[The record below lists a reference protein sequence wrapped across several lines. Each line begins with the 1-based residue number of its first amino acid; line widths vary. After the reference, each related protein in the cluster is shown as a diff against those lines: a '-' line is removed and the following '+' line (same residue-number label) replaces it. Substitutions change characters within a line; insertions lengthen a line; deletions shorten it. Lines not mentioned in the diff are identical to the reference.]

1 MRYVKDIL
9 RLKHQNQ
16 LSVREIAGSCG
27 LPASTVGDYLQRAEA
42 AGLNWPLP
50 EALSEAELRERLLQS
65 TDSTEASGPG
75 KPVPDWPA
83 FHDQLRHKGV
93 TLQLLWQEYHQTH
106 PEGYQRSQF
115 CQLYRNWAKT
125 LDPVLRQVHPPGEKL
140 FVDWAGLKV
149 PIHHADGTIT
159 EASLFVAVM
168 GFSNKTY
175 AEAFPNEQLE
185 HWIKGH
191 GQAVEYFGGSSCV
204 WVPDNPKTAVTR
216 PCRYEPQLHRTY
228 EEMASHYGAVVIP
241 ARIKKPRD
249 KAKVET
255 GVQIAERQILA
266 PLRDRRFFSVAELN
280 QAIRPLLDKL
290 NAQEFQKLEGSRN
303 SWFESQEKP
312 ALLPLPTQPFELAT
326 WGKATVNIDYHA
338 IVDYHGYSV
347 PYPLVHQ
354 ELETRLTAHTVEF
367 FQQGKRVAAHV
378 RSYRSGQ
385 FTTLEEHRPK
395 SHQRYLEWTPG
406 RLIDWAR
413 KTGPQ
418 CAQLVEQ
425 ILKDRP
431 HPEMGF
437 RSCLGII
444 RLGKGVGPE
453 RLEAAC
459 ARALRFGTC
468 SYRSVKSI
476 LENSLDRQNSE
487 PELPLNSPVHQN
499 VRGQAYYAVAS
510 QAEGLC

>member
-1 MRYVKDIL
+1 MARKLINMRYVKDIL
-9 RLKHQNQ
+9 RLRHQNH

-42 AGLNWPLP
+42 AGLSWPLP
-50 EALSEAELRERLLQS
+50 EGLSDPELAERLLKPAESAPQG
-65 TDSTEASGPG
+65 GPA
-75 KPVPDWPA
+75 KPLPDWPA
-83 FHDQLRHKGV
+83 IHEQLRRKGV

-115 CQLYRNWAKT
+115 CQLYRAWAKT
-125 LDPVLRQVHPPGEKL
+125 LDPVLRQVHHPGQKL
-140 FVDWAGLKV
+140 FVDWAGQKV
-149 PIHHADGTIT
+149 PIHQADGSVT
-159 EASLFVAVM
+159 EASLFVGAL

-175 AEAFPNEQLE
+175 AEAFANEQLE
-185 HWIKGH
+185 HWIAGH
-191 GQAVEYFGGSSCV
+191 CHAFGFYGGVAHAV
-204 WVPDNPKTAVTR
+204 VPDNPKTAVTR
-216 PCRYEPQLHRTY
+216 PCRYEPVLQRSYL
-228 EEMASHYGAVVIP
+228 EMARHYGTVILP

-249 KAKVET
+249 KAKAET
-255 GVQIAERQILA
+255 AVQIAERQLLA

-280 QAIRPLLDKL
+280 QALRPLLDKL

-303 SWFESQEKP
+303 SWFEAQEKA
-312 ALLPLPTQPFELAT
+312 ALLPLPVQPFELAT

-338 IVDYHGYSV
+338 VVDYHGYSV
-347 PYPLVHQ
+347 PYPLIHREV
-354 ELETRLTAHTVEF
+354 ETRSTATTVEF
-367 FQQGKRVAAHV
+367 FHQGKRVAAHV
-378 RSYRSGQ
+378 RSYSPGQ

-406 RLIDWAR
+406 RLIAWAR

-425 ILKDRP
+425 ILQDRP

-444 RLGKGVGPE
+444 RLGKGVGAE

-459 ARALRFGTC
+459 ARALRFSTC
-468 SYRSVKSI
+468 SYQSVKSI
-476 LENSLDRQNSE
+476 LEKGLDRQPPE
-487 PELPLNSPVHQN
+487 PELPLKSPVHQN
-499 VRGQAYYAVAS
+499 VRGQTYYA
-510 QAEGLC
+510 